1 MTLNDFKE
9 EVRSWK
15 LTKYKAIN
23 FTIGISALLIYEFVG
38 RPIYRPY
45 IYNNKINDFH
55 IADTLGNTFGTLPT
69 IFFLIALLSNDT
81 TKGNYLI
88 KLGTLS
94 VVVFE
99 LAHPL
104 LGKPIDIWDIIATIM
119 TGFISH
125 LIYNTIF
132 KSRQL
137 NEKTTNRKHRIG
149 ISGA

>member
-1 MTLNDFKE
+1 MTINDFVSELKKW
-9 EVRSWK
+9 R

-23 FTIGISALLIYEFVG
+23 FAIGISALLIYEFVG

-45 IYNNKINDFH
+45 IYDNKINDFH

-69 IFFLIALLSNDT
+69 IFFLIAILSNDT

-88 KLGTLS
+88 KLGTFS

-104 LGKPIDIWDIIATIM
+104 LGKPIDIWDIIATIL
-119 TGFISH
+119 TGVVSY
-125 LIYNTIF
+125 LVYNSLF
-132 KSRQL
+132 KDLQP
-137 NEKTTNRKHRIG
+137 EQKTTNR
-149 ISGA
+149 